1 MTADFLPNFAAK
13 RIFVKDTAGMQNQ
26 LAGTDFVTRT
36 ALILALALAFC
47 PASLYAQSLEDQ
59 IGTALQAKKPLTRSI
74 TAVPDPAA
82 VAEKQIVD
90 RLRARSISV
99 EPSQTPTAEE
109 RAQIADIARDKPAI
123 DLEILFEYNSAD
135 ISPKAVPALVALGNA
150 LSRQDLKGSVF
161 FINGHTDAAGGADYN
176 QMLSQRRANSVRRVL
191 IEQYRLV
198 PDTLIAAGFGKE
210 QLKNPA
216 NPLGQENRRVQIVN
230 TTVQAAAGR

>member
-1 MTADFLPNFAAK
+1 M
-13 RIFVKDTAGMQNQ
+13 R
-26 LAGTDFVTRT
+26 RT
-36 ALILALALAFC
+36 LALAAALALH
-47 PASLYAQSLEDQ
+47 SGLLHAQSLEDR
-59 IGTALQAKKPLTRSI
+59 IGTALQSKQPLTRSLGA
-74 TAVPDPAA
+74 TPDPK
-82 VAEKQIVD
+82 VSAEQQVVD

-99 EPSQTPTAEE
+99 EPAQAPTADE

-176 QMLSQRRANSVRRVL
+176 QTLSQRRAASVRRML
-191 IEQYRLV
+191 IEQYRLA
-198 PDTLIAAGFGKE
+198 PDTLIAVGFGKE

-216 NPLGQENRRVQIVN
+216 KPLGEENRRVQIVN
-230 TTVQAAAGR
+230 TTVRASTGR

>member
-1 MTADFLPNFAAK
+1 M
-13 RIFVKDTAGMQNQ
+13 R
-26 LAGTDFVTRT
+26 RT
-36 ALILALALAFC
+36 LALAAALALH
-47 PASLYAQSLEDQ
+47 SGLLHAQSLEDR
-59 IGTALQAKKPLTRSI
+59 IGTALQSKQPLTRSLGA
-74 TAVPDPAA
+74 TPDPK
-82 VAEKQIVD
+82 VSAEQQVVD

-99 EPSQTPTAEE
+99 EPAQAPTADE

-176 QMLSQRRANSVRRVL
+176 QTLSQRRAASVRRML
-191 IEQYRLV
+191 IEQYRLA
-198 PDTLIAAGFGKE
+198 PDTLIAVGFGKE

-216 NPLGQENRRVQIVN
+216 KPLGEENRRVQIVN
-230 TTVQAAAGR
+230 ITVRASTGR

>member
-1 MTADFLPNFAAK
+1 M
-13 RIFVKDTAGMQNQ
+13 
-26 LAGTDFVTRT
+26 
-36 ALILALALAFC
+36 ILALVFAFC
-47 PASLYAQSLEDQ
+47 PAPLSAQSLEDR
-59 IGTALQAKKPLTRSI
+59 IGTALQAKRPLTRSL
-74 TAVPDPAA
+74 TAASDPEAA
-82 VAEKQIVD
+82 AEKQVVD

-99 EPSQTPTAEE
+99 EPVQAPTADE

-135 ISPKAVPALVALGNA
+135 ISSTAAPALAALGNA

-161 FINGHTDAAGGADYN
+161 FINGHTDAAGGANYN
-176 QMLSQRRANSVRRVL
+176 QLLSQRRADSVRRVL

-198 PDTLIAAGFGKE
+198 PDTLIATGFGKE

-216 NPLGQENRRVQIVN
+216 NPLGLENRRVQIVN

>member
-1 MTADFLPNFAAK
+1 MTRA
-13 RIFVKDTAGMQNQ
+13 
-26 LAGTDFVTRT
+26 
-36 ALILALALAFC
+36 ALILAFAFC

-59 IGTALQAKKPLTRSI
+59 IGTALQARKPLTRSL
-74 TAVPDPAA
+74 TAAPDPKAA
-82 VAEKQIVD
+82 AEKQVVD

-99 EPSQTPTAEE
+99 EPAQAPTADE

-150 LSRQDLKGSVF
+150 LSRQDLKGTVF

-191 IEQYRLV
+191 IEQYRLA

-210 QLKNPA
+210 QLRNPA
-216 NPLGQENRRVQIVN
+216 NPLGEENRRVQIVN

>member
-1 MTADFLPNFAAK
+1 M
-13 RIFVKDTAGMQNQ
+13 R
-26 LAGTDFVTRT
+26 RT
-36 ALILALALAFC
+36 LALAAALALH
-47 PASLYAQSLEDQ
+47 SGLLHAQSLEDR
-59 IGTALQAKKPLTRSI
+59 IGTARQSKQPLTRSLGA
-74 TAVPDPAA
+74 TPDPK
-82 VAEKQIVD
+82 VSAEQQVVD

-99 EPSQTPTAEE
+99 EPAQAPTADE

-176 QMLSQRRANSVRRVL
+176 QTLSQRRAASVRRML
-191 IEQYRLV
+191 IEQYRLA
-198 PDTLIAAGFGKE
+198 PETLIAVGFGKE

-216 NPLGQENRRVQIVN
+216 KPLGEENRRVQIVN
-230 TTVQAAAGR
+230 ITVRASTGR

>member
-1 MTADFLPNFAAK
+1 M
-13 RIFVKDTAGMQNQ
+13 R
-26 LAGTDFVTRT
+26 RT
-36 ALILALALAFC
+36 LALAAALVLH
-47 PASLYAQSLEDQ
+47 SGLLHAQSLEDR
-59 IGTALQAKKPLTRSI
+59 IGTALQSKQPLTRSLGA
-74 TAVPDPAA
+74 TPDPK
-82 VAEKQIVD
+82 VSAEQQVVD

-99 EPSQTPTAEE
+99 EPAQAPTADE

-176 QMLSQRRANSVRRVL
+176 QTLSQRRAASVRRML
-191 IEQYRLV
+191 IEQYRLA
-198 PDTLIAAGFGKE
+198 PDTLIAVGFGKE

-216 NPLGQENRRVQIVN
+216 KPLGEENRRVQIVN
-230 TTVQAAAGR
+230 ITVRASTGR